1 MNNNVEPYVFILDLD
16 GTIIGDCRYQC
27 DIYNIQEIIKKNSTQ
42 KLLKNN
48 TLCEKSLC
56 DSYNNESLLIRPFF
70 NKFMLEIKKQY
81 PNSFIYIYTA
91 SEKSWAHKE
100 ISIIEKQN
108 NIKFNRPIFTRNN
121 CIIDQYG
128 VYKKSVVKILP
139 LILKSMKMP
148 KTYDISKKLLIIDN
162 NDTFV
167 DYTENLLICSTYNY
181 IKFNDLWDNIPEEYL
196 ENELLK
202 TFVSSLISSK
212 KIHNIR
218 SKKSEVQDK
227 VHKWLYKKYKK
238 INKFNYRFRNDT
250 FWKDL
255 ITHIKTNNIQEY
267 NKHTLYIMK
276 KSIKI

>member
-27 DIYNIQEIIKKNSTQ
+27 DIYNIQEIIKKNTSQ
-42 KLLKNN
+42 SLLKNK
-48 TLCEKSLC
+48 TLCDKKLFE
-56 DSYNNESLLIRPFF
+56 SYNSESLLIRPFF
-70 NKFMLEIKKQY
+70 SKFILAIKKIY
-81 PNSFIYIYTA
+81 PNCFFYIYTA
-91 SEKSWAHKE
+91 SEKFWAYKE

-121 CIIDQYG
+121 CITDQYG
-128 VYKKSVVKILP
+128 NLKKSVTKILP

-162 NDTFV
+162 NHTFV
-167 DYTENLLICSTYNY
+167 DYNENLLICPTYNY
-181 IKFNDLWDNIPEEYL
+181 IKFNNLWDNIPDEYL
-196 ENELLK
+196 EDEGLK
-202 TFVSSLISSK
+202 TFISALISSK
-212 KIHNIR
+212 KIHSIR

-227 VHKWLYKKYKK
+227 IHKWLYKKYKK
-238 INKFNYRFRNDT
+238 INKYNYKFRNDT

-255 ITHIKTNNIQEY
+255 VTHIKNNNIQEY
-267 NKHTLYIMK
+267 NKNTLGIMQ